1 MQMRRRAA
9 SALRQ
14 YATTTKA
21 KTTRTRAT
29 RKKDVAEEAA
39 TTATPATSVVSAS
52 RFQSAVLDLTR
63 LPYMKYVVGEA
74 TMRRFHEKKA
84 TTEEKKKVVEA
95 LKAYLPRRIT
105 QVEALRRA
113 RAILDAESVV
123 GPLRGKKA
131 ETPAE
136 VLESMKADV
145 MAYWGVEES
154 QFDAAVGRV
163 LKVLEENDINNQTS
177 LGEREMEMEMEM
189 EMERGMGGSSAAF
202 TNPTMSE
209 AQREEVTRIMSRI
222 IG

>member
-1 MQMRRRAA
+1 MIMQRAA
-9 SALRQ
+9 SALRR
-14 YATTTKA
+14 YGTTAKA

-39 TTATPATSVVSAS
+39 TTATPGTSVSA
-52 RFQSAVLDLTR
+52 FQSAILDLTR

-74 TMRRFHEKKA
+74 TWRRFREKKA

-154 QFDAAVGRV
+154 QFDEAVARV
-163 LKVLEENDINNQTS
+163 LKVLEEDDENNNN
-177 LGEREMEMEMEM
+177 M
-189 EMERGMGGSSAAF
+189 EMERGMERGMDGSSAAF

-222 IG
+222 TNN

>member
-1 MQMRRRAA
+1 
-9 SALRQ
+9 
-14 YATTTKA
+14 
-21 KTTRTRAT
+21 
-29 RKKDVAEEAA
+29 
-39 TTATPATSVVSAS
+39 
-52 RFQSAVLDLTR
+52 
-63 LPYMKYVVGEA
+63 MKYVVGEA
-74 TMRRFHEKKA
+74 TWRRFREKKA

-154 QFDAAVGRV
+154 QFDEAVARV
-163 LKVLEENDINNQTS
+163 LKVLEEDDENNNN
-177 LGEREMEMEMEM
+177 M
-189 EMERGMGGSSAAF
+189 EMERGMERGMDGSSAAF

-222 IG
+222 TG

>member
-1 MQMRRRAA
+1 MIMQRAA
-9 SALRQ
+9 SRLRR

-39 TTATPATSVVSAS
+39 TTATPATSVSA
-52 RFQSAVLDLTR
+52 FQSAILDLTR

-74 TMRRFHEKKA
+74 TWRRFREKKA

-154 QFDAAVGRV
+154 QFDEAVARV
-163 LKVLEENDINNQTS
+163 LKVLEEDDENNNMKM
-177 LGEREMEMEMEM
+177 ERGMERGMER
-189 EMERGMGGSSAAF
+189 EMERGMDGSSAAF

-222 IG
+222 TG